1 MPQARRK
8 NQILKLFETPTGT
21 GTEEMLSLL
30 NDEAGYRGG
39 YSWHGLTNIHSIQNI
54 HNIQNI

>member
-1 MPQARRK
+1 M
-8 NQILKLFETPTGT
+8 QIFKLFEIPYGT

-39 YSWHGLTNIHSIQNI
+39 YSWHGLTNIHNIQNI
-54 HNIQNI
+54 HNI